1 MRGENGIRVKIN
13 ERRERRERD
22 KSEIYEVAENKVR
35 NIRTVRE
42 MKNRMRLDSET
53 EAKSYKNGKQ

>member
-22 KSEIYEVAENKVR
+22 KSEIYEV
-35 NIRTVRE
+35 
-42 MKNRMRLDSET
+42 SEKHT
-53 EAKSYKNGKQ
+53 YRKRDEK